1 MSAEVPAAPE
11 VGGGETDAQLDVVLC
26 WHMHQPQ
33 YFERERN
40 VYALPWTY
48 LHAIK
53 DYSDM
58 AAHLEAASDARVVV
72 NFAPILLEQIDDY
85 ARRIRDHLDHGEPI
99 PDPVLALLAADAV
112 PDDAAARAE
121 IIRVCLRAHAPRMIE
136 PIPLYRALADIAQRA
151 LEDPVLLRHL
161 DAGFFLDLA
170 TCYHLA
176 WLGATVRRER
186 PQVQHWLEREQGF
199 DPGIR
204 RELLQLIGEVIAG
217 IIPRYRRL
225 AEQGQVELSFTPYAH
240 PIMPLLLDIES
251 AREAMPDIWLPQ
263 YLEYPGGE
271 ERLRW
276 HIERGIDVFRKHF
289 GLAPAGCWP
298 SEGSVSTAALRLLDE
313 YGLTWTASG
322 QTVLANSLAALPGAD
337 KGPRD
342 GWLHRPYRL
351 EGTEMLVFFRDDG
364 LSDAIGFR
372 YADWHADDAVEDFV
386 HHLENIVDAPP
397 VGGVVTVI
405 LDGEN
410 AWEYYPDNGFHF
422 LDGLYARLSKH
433 PRIRLRTFSDV
444 YASGAEQAAE
454 LPSVV
459 AGSWVYGTFSTWIG
473 DPDKNAGWD
482 RLIEA
487 KQAVDTALC
496 QHPELNSDA
505 LAEQLAVCEGSD
517 WCWWFGA
524 YNPAGSVSDFEL
536 LYRQHLAALYRR
548 AGLAVPPALSLVLS
562 TGGGEPDAG
571 GTMRRG
577 QAHS

>member
-1 MSAEVPAAPE
+1 M
-11 VGGGETDAQLDVVLC
+11 
-26 WHMHQPQ
+26 
-33 YFERERN
+33 
-40 VYALPWTY
+40 PWTY

-58 AAHLEAASDARVVV
+58 AAHLEAAPDARVVV

-85 ARRIRDHLDHGEPI
+85 ARRIRAFLDHGEPI
-99 PDPVLALLAADAV
+99 PDPVLALLTADAV

-121 IIRVCLRAHAPRMIE
+121 IIRVCLRGHAPRMIE
-136 PIPLYRALADIAQRA
+136 PIPLYRALAGIAQRA
-151 LEDPVLLRHL
+151 QDDPVLLRHL

-176 WLGATVRRER
+176 WLGAAVRRER
-186 PQVQHWLEREQGF
+186 PEVQHWLAQEQGF
-199 DPGIR
+199 EPGTR
-204 RELLQLIGEVIAG
+204 RELLELIGEVIAG
-217 IIPRYRRL
+217 IIPRYRSL
-225 AEQGQVELSFTPYAH
+225 AEQGRIELSFTPYAH

-251 AREAMPDIWLPQ
+251 AREAMPDVRLPQ
-263 YLEYPGGE
+263 YSGYPGGE
-271 ERLRW
+271 DRVRW
-276 HIERGIDVFRKHF
+276 HIERGLDVFRKYF
-289 GLAPAGCWP
+289 GFAPAGCWP
-298 SEGSVSTAALRLLDE
+298 SEGSVSTATLRLLDE
-313 YGLTWTASG
+313 YGLSWTASG
-322 QTVLANSLAALPGAD
+322 QTVLANSLAALPGTD
-337 KGPRD
+337 KGPHD

-351 EGTEMLVFFRDDG
+351 EGSEMLAFFRDDG

-372 YADWHADDAVEDFV
+372 YADWHARDAVEDFV

-397 VGGVVTVI
+397 VGGVVSVI

-422 LDGLYARLSKH
+422 LEGLYARLSEH
-433 PRIRLRTFSDV
+433 PRIRLCTFSDV
-444 YASGAEQAAE
+444 HARCAGQGPE

-487 KQAVDTALC
+487 KQAVDTALR
-496 QHPELNSDA
+496 QHPELNRDA
-505 LAEQLAVCEGSD
+505 LAEPLAVCEGSD
-517 WCWWFGA
+517 WCWWFGG

-562 TGGGEPDAG
+562 TGGGEPDTG